1 MPFSLAKILFLIAHK
16 KIEKEHVSTK
26 RDSLRKEIPNAG
38 QGRNS
43 EKNSYSRV
51 RDTLETRM
59 MLVNR

>member
-16 KIEKEHVSTK
+16 KIEHVSTK
-26 RDSLRKEIPNAG
+26 RDSLRIEIPNAG

-43 EKNSYSRV
+43 EKNSHGRV